1 MVCRGRRDQH
11 HPMPFPEYCYCC
23 LTLKCPLLPL
33 APQETTARVTQAG
46 FLTNPVPPAPA
57 VGTSD
62 SCGEPSPS
70 QDRGVL
76 SNPCW
81 LPPRPTPSPAGAPHV
96 RVALKAL
103 LHKVVEVGR
112 EGAVVGVGGRVT
124 VGGPGG
130 AGGQALAQARVG
142 CRARGA
148 HGQLLGGDGAGI
160 QQAGHRA
167 VQLLQQHLGRTE
179 PGPGWRGPRKDPRVP
194 SQVHFSPN
202 TRVIRGQQRQ
212 KWEKACHCLTL
223 IFSTLYLDRHPHPP
237 VQSTRAHPSVSLTF
251 LKPASDAV
259 TPVLRS
265 L

>member
-1 MVCRGRRDQH
+1 MVCGGRRDQH

-33 APQETTARVTQAG
+33 APQETTARVTQTG

-160 QQAGHRA
+160 QQAGHCA

-179 PGPGWRGPRKDPRVP
+179 PGPGWRGPRKDPSSFTSPLFSKHTSDSGAAKTEVGQGLSLSYFDFLHSVP
-194 SQVHFSPN
+194 RQTSTSSCPVHQSSSICEAHFSE
-202 TRVIRGQQRQ
+202 TCI
-212 KWEKACHCLTL
+212 
-223 IFSTLYLDRHPHPP
+223 
-237 VQSTRAHPSVSLTF
+237 
-251 LKPASDAV
+251 
-259 TPVLRS
+259 
-265 L
+265 